1 MSSVEA
7 EGHVDKNAMRH
18 TGIEQWDLTSTISPF
33 LDRHMIFPLLDYLDK
48 LIAEKAV
55 EYRPLDVS
63 EARLALLRPTHMVD
77 YAIDTY
83 RSIHTEATSVP
94 TEMEQQKAQVL
105 KDLEDLRQRCAPLEQ
120 LDATERV
127 RTEKKQRQL
136 LLVLLL
142 LLLLPLL
149 LLLLLLLVL
158 LLLLLLLLLFCGAC
172 L

>member
-7 EGHVDKNAMRH
+7 EGNANKNAVRH

-55 EYRPLDVS
+55 GYRPLDVS

-83 RSIHTEATSVP
+83 KSIHTGTTDATIP

-127 RTEKKQRQL
+127 RTEKKQRQQ
-136 LLVLLL
+136 
-142 LLLLPLL
+142 
-149 LLLLLLLVL
+149 
-158 LLLLLLLLLFCGAC
+158 
-172 L
+172 